1 MTTHQNAN
9 ITKGQNWVVT
19 FSNNFPN
26 LFGNIF
32 NYDPEHMSE
41 DDKNN
46 LRQQIHAVSKQSL
59 ENVQDDLE
67 NAKNDQDKETLN
79 HYLDEMKGI
88 RSDFEKFFHLN

>member
-1 MTTHQNAN
+1 
-9 ITKGQNWVVT
+9 
-19 FSNNFPN
+19 
-26 LFGNIF
+26 
-32 NYDPEHMSE
+32 MSE